1 MTAARSLLGNAIDY
15 AGLFPPAALDMRRAV
30 AEYAAVRASGDAW
43 ALGRFML
50 PADRFEMFAV
60 EREAL
65 PPSTGTWLVAV
76 ACSDDL
82 AGDLHRIAVFPS
94 RMAQTLARID
104 TVEFRAPTL
113 DALRDGL
120 AAVPATFT
128 RFAEI
133 PLSEDAVPFV
143 AQLTRAGAGAKF
155 RTGGMVASAI
165 PEPEL
170 VLRALDAVVR
180 ASLPF
185 KCTAGLHHP
194 VRGMYRLTYAPDSP
208 SGMMHGYL
216 NVMLAAAALQ
226 QRSDPTAA
234 RAILLETDPAA
245 FTIGEAWVRWRD
257 LTFDRDTIRALRR
270 RGFQAFGSCSFREPV
285 DELGA
290 LETA

>member
-15 AGLFPPAALDMRRAV
+15 AGLFPPAALDMKRAV
-30 AEYAAVRASGDAW
+30 AEYAAVRASDDAW

-50 PADRFEMFAV
+50 PADRLEMFAV

-82 AGDLHRIAVFPS
+82 TGDLRRIAVFPT
-94 RMAQTLARID
+94 RLAQTLARID

-113 DALRDGL
+113 AALRDGL

-133 PLSEDAVPFV
+133 PLSEDPAPFV
-143 AQLTRAGAGAKF
+143 NELARAGVGAKF
-155 RTGGMVASAI
+155 RTGGLVASAI
-165 PEPEL
+165 PEPDL
-170 VLRALDAVVR
+170 LLRALDVVVR

-194 VRGMYRLTYAPDSP
+194 VRGTYRLTYAPDSP

-226 QRSDPTAA
+226 ERAGMTTA

-245 FTIGEAWVRWRD
+245 FAIGEEWVRWRD
-257 LTFDRDTIRALRR
+257 MTFDRDTLRALRR
-270 RGFQAFGSCSFREPV
+270 GGFRTFGSCSFREPV
-285 DELGA
+285 DELVALGA
-290 LETA
+290 A